1 MIQQSPHPPSL
12 DIVYEEVKER
22 LDLQLHQVDT
32 LDAKAGTV
40 LSIASLVMTIAAGL
54 QATISREDLRDWPLV
69 LLLAGAMFYAFTML
83 FAFRGYLLRNFRRD
97 PEPRP
102 LRDLYL
108 FQPADFTK
116 RRVTANRIES
126 FELNSGLIES
136 KVWNIKV
143 AIILLAVQTLTLV
156 AALVLQRALD

>member
-1 MIQQSPHPPSL
+1 MIQQLPHPPSL

-22 LDLQLHQVDT
+22 LDIQLHQVDT

-40 LSIASLVMTIAAGL
+40 LSVASLVMTIAAGL
-54 QATISREDLRDWPLV
+54 QATMPREDLDGWPLI
-69 LLLAGAMFYAFTML
+69 LLLAGTIFYAFAML
-83 FAFRGYLLRNFRRD
+83 FAFRGYWLRNFRRD

-108 FQPADFTK
+108 FQSADFTK

-126 FELNSGLIES
+126 FELNSALLES
-136 KVWNIKV
+136 KVWNIKA
-143 AIILLAVQTLTLV
+143 AIILLVIQTLTLV
-156 AALVLQRALD
+156 IALMLQRASD